1 MRVVIVSDTH
11 GRLGD
16 MQEAVERSKPVD
28 WVLHLGDVE
37 GQQDEVAD
45 IAAMAGAKVAM
56 VSGNNDLFSTLR
68 KELELVIG
76 GVRIFMTHG
85 HQYSVYQGIE
95 RIKNQGLMRGA
106 DVVMYGHTHSPL
118 LEIDEENN
126 ITVLN
131 PGSVSYP
138 RQMGRQRTYI
148 VMEIMQDKKVNYEIK
163 RL

>member
-16 MQEAVERSKPVD
+16 LQEAVERSKPVD

-37 GQQDEVAD
+37 GQQDEIAD

-56 VSGNNDLFSTLR
+56 VSGNNDFFSSLR

-76 GVRIFMTHG
+76 GVRIWMTHG

-95 RIKNQGLMRGA
+95 RIKNQGIMRSV
-106 DVVMYGHTHSPL
+106 DVVCMVIHMRLFLRLT
-118 LEIDEENN
+118 
-126 ITVLN
+126 
-131 PGSVSYP
+131 
-138 RQMGRQRTYI
+138 
-148 VMEIMQDKKVNYEIK
+148 KKTTLPYLIPEACRI
-163 RL
+163 RDS